1 MLTPHPKLL
10 QNSAIDSE
18 LDRRRSLC
26 LLAALGASALTS
38 GCGFKL
44 RTPPNFA
51 FETIAV
57 IAPGNGAVAA
67 ELRNALSTRL
77 REPAAPNAP
86 AGSSTAQVNFDL
98 LQELR
103 ERTVVGVNAAG
114 QVRELQLRLRVKFR
128 LRNAAG
134 KDLIE
139 ATEIAQ
145 VRDISF
151 TESAVLAKEVEEARL
166 VRDMQTDIVQQL
178 MRRLAA
184 VTSIN

>member
-1 MLTPHPKLL
+1 MLMPIT
-10 QNSAIDSE
+10 
-18 LDRRRSLC
+18 DRRGSLR
-26 LLAALGASALTS
+26 LVVALGAAALAS

-51 FETIAV
+51 FDTVAV
-57 IAPGNGAVAA
+57 IAPGSGAVATQ
-67 ELRNALSTRL
+67 LRNALGPRL
-77 REPAAPNAP
+77 REALAANAP
-86 AGSSTAQVNFDL
+86 AGAVGPQVSLDL

-134 KDLIE
+134 KDLIDE
-139 ATEIAQ
+139 TEIVQ

-151 TESAVLAKEVEEARL
+151 SESAVLAKEVEEARL

-184 VTSIN
+184 VKSIA

>member
-1 MLTPHPKLL
+1 MQTL
-10 QNSAIDSE
+10 NS
-18 LDRRRSLC
+18 DRRRSLK
-26 LLAALGASALTS
+26 LLAGLGATALAN

-57 IAPGNGAVAA
+57 VAPGNGAVAA
-67 ELRNALSTRL
+67 ALRIALGTRL
-77 REPAAPNAP
+77 REPIAANAP
-86 AGSSTAQVNFDL
+86 VGVVAAVGPQVTLDL

-139 ATEIAQ
+139 DTEIAQ

-184 VTSIN
+184 VTTVV

>member
-1 MLTPHPKLL
+1 MQTP
-10 QNSAIDSE
+10 N
-18 LDRRRSLC
+18 LDRRDSLR
-26 LLAALGASALTS
+26 LVVALGAVALAS

-44 RTPPNFA
+44 RTPPSFA
-51 FETIAV
+51 FDTVAV
-57 IAPGNGAVAA
+57 IAPGSGAVVTQ
-67 ELRNALSTRL
+67 LRNALGPRL
-77 REPAAPNAP
+77 REALAVNAP
-86 AGSSTAQVNFDL
+86 ASAVGPQVSLDL

-139 ATEIAQ
+139 ETEIVQ

-151 TESAVLAKEVEEARL
+151 SESAVLAKEVEETRL

-184 VTSIN
+184 VTSIL